1 MCPMYGL
8 IKCWL
13 QVFTAVSRAQCEGIK
28 VGLML
33 LVCDL
38 VFLTSEFLCVCV
50 CVCVYAHTNKYV
62 SLVKC
67 SALPSHLAL
76 DLLSLISL
84 ILTPEQT

>member
-50 CVCVYAHTNKYV
+50 CVCVCTH
-62 SLVKC
+62 
-67 SALPSHLAL
+67 
-76 DLLSLISL
+76 
-84 ILTPEQT
+84 